1 MHSAFRSQSLY
12 SGWFHQGCQPH
23 WVLEVSLLSS
33 SPISSFT
40 LAKWSSVL
48 SSQRQYLIQPRGRKY
63 SCKIYISSTFLAV
76 QDQFTTNILIGMPTN
91 KIQKI
96 CKDRI
101 QEQTRGDHS
110 LQIIGGKSAGLIHV
124 ISLYAG
130 AYRPISVRL
139 AVPISPQFH
148 RKKPSSVWTIAPLA
162 LPDDDQRPKPR
173 ISFWYLAKKRRS
185 C

>member
-1 MHSAFRSQSLY
+1 MHRAFRSQSLY

-63 SCKIYISSTFLAV
+63 SCKTSKSSTL
-76 QDQFTTNILIGMPTN
+76 QSKINSPPTSWLGCPQIN
-91 KIQKI
+91 KSLFRNKKN

-110 LQIIGGKSAGLIHV
+110 RQIIGGKSAGLIHV
-124 ISLYAG
+124 ISLHAG
-130 AYRPISVRL
+130 VYRPISVRL
-139 AVPISPQFH
+139 CAPISPQFH
-148 RKKPSSVWTIAPLA
+148 RKKPSSVWTISPLA
-162 LPDDDQRPKPR
+162 LPDDDQGPKPR
-173 ISFWYLAKKRRS
+173 ISF
-185 C
+185 